1 MDFNHYLHSLFNP
14 RSVAIIGASA
24 RSGSFG
30 TLIWKIAK
38 SASPRARLFPV
49 NPKYKT
55 IGRETSYAA
64 LTDIKEDVDLAVLV
78 CPPSVYPK
86 ALENC
91 LKKGV
96 KNILLCGGF
105 PKSDLTEPVL
115 EAINKTTA
123 AGVRI
128 VGPQS
133 LGLMTPSEGLN
144 LSYLPSLPPAG
155 EVGLVS
161 QSPGLSCT
169 IIDYVTNAQCG
180 FSHVID
186 PGFEQVLTVAD
197 YVDMLA
203 FDRKTRCIVL
213 YLESFQQPRKL
224 LSAIRLAAANKP
236 VILLKGGQTPG
247 SADIVINN
255 SGAREDE
262 DGVMKRALVRAGA
275 LLVTSLKELNYAV
288 QAFAMRKDLASGE
301 LYGLVN
307 SKGLDSLL
315 ADHAYNNDLR
325 LATPDS
331 TVAKELRDKYKITFP
346 YANPVN
352 MGLDMD
358 AATIVDLTDYLL
370 NRPECSGI
378 VLSIVTNPSFD
389 PLELAKKLVPIL
401 KKSSKPAVT
410 VWIGTES
417 DFPAIK
423 YLRKNGIVAMNDMK
437 GACRAIRL
445 MEQFRKFKSDGV
457 PGSYSVIPSD
467 PAFFA
472 SARKIIQT
480 ARREGRHLLYEEESK
495 RLLAGIGFETTAG
508 IYAGSLGEA
517 IEAARALGYPVAMK
531 LRMNGVLSKS
541 DAKGVILGIRNE
553 RELKGSWKNMSERAV
568 HLGQPEE
575 GLGVF
580 LQKTL
585 DSDNRRELRIGMKLT
600 RHFGPIVYLGI
611 GGLYGKIFKGTAF
624 NFAPLSLKEAR
635 DMISSEPFK
644 TFLGDFQ
651 GLPPCDPE
659 PIVTALIRLSQ
670 LAVEVPAVRSI
681 DIDPLLCGKGHAIVL
696 DAHCVI
702 GSDALT
708 ADENASHLI
717 FPYRPSFEKN
727 VRGKYGLAKIK
738 YSAPEDKENFLK
750 YLGSLSDQSR
760 RLRFHSLTS
769 SLESIAVSAVSS
781 DPDRSFSIFAV
792 DPNSD
797 SGDIIAEARL
807 SQLPNRTSAEF
818 GISVRDDWHGRGL
831 ATLLM
836 DEIEAEAR
844 RRGLEKVVGY
854 VLKDNENMH
863 GMMAKRGYVRTTDKD
878 DPNIDLFTL
887 DNVKVSN

>member
-378 VLSIVTNPSFD
+378 VLSVVTNPSFD

-517 IEAARALGYPVAMK
+517 IEAERALGYPVAMK

-575 GLGVF
+575 GLGIF

-702 GSDALT
+702 GSDTLT

-727 VRGKYGLAKIK
+727 VRGKYGLVKIK

>member
-378 VLSIVTNPSFD
+378 VQSVVTNPSFD

-702 GSDALT
+702 GSDTLT

-727 VRGKYGLAKIK
+727 VRGKYGLVKIK

>member
-378 VLSIVTNPSFD
+378 VLSVVTNPSFD

-696 DAHCVI
+696 DAHYVI
-702 GSDALT
+702 GSDTLT

-727 VRGKYGLAKIK
+727 VRGKYGLVKIK

>member
-378 VLSIVTNPSFD
+378 VLSVVTNPSFD

-480 ARREGRHLLYEEESK
+480 AVSYTHLTLPT
-495 RLLAGIGFETTAG
+495 I
-508 IYAGSLGEA
+508 
-517 IEAARALGYPVAMK
+517 
-531 LRMNGVLSKS
+531 LRV
-541 DAKGVILGIRNE
+541 
-553 RELKGSWKNMSERAV
+553 
-568 HLGQPEE
+568 
-575 GLGVF
+575 
-580 LQKTL
+580 
-585 DSDNRRELRIGMKLT
+585 
-600 RHFGPIVYLGI
+600 
-611 GGLYGKIFKGTAF
+611 
-624 NFAPLSLKEAR
+624 
-635 DMISSEPFK
+635 
-644 TFLGDFQ
+644 
-651 GLPPCDPE
+651 
-659 PIVTALIRLSQ
+659 
-670 LAVEVPAVRSI
+670 
-681 DIDPLLCGKGHAIVL
+681 
-696 DAHCVI
+696 
-702 GSDALT
+702 
-708 ADENASHLI
+708 
-717 FPYRPSFEKN
+717 
-727 VRGKYGLAKIK
+727 
-738 YSAPEDKENFLK
+738 
-750 YLGSLSDQSR
+750 
-760 RLRFHSLTS
+760 
-769 SLESIAVSAVSS
+769 
-781 DPDRSFSIFAV
+781 
-792 DPNSD
+792 
-797 SGDIIAEARL
+797 
-807 SQLPNRTSAEF
+807 
-818 GISVRDDWHGRGL
+818 
-831 ATLLM
+831 
-836 DEIEAEAR
+836 
-844 RRGLEKVVGY
+844 
-854 VLKDNENMH
+854 
-863 GMMAKRGYVRTTDKD
+863 
-878 DPNIDLFTL
+878 
-887 DNVKVSN
+887 

>member
-378 VLSIVTNPSFD
+378 VLSVVTNPSFD

-423 YLRKNGIVAMNDMK
+423 YLRKNGIVTMNDMK

-702 GSDALT
+702 GSDTLT

-727 VRGKYGLAKIK
+727 VRGKYGLVKIK

>member
-378 VLSIVTNPSFD
+378 VLSVVTNPSFD

-651 GLPPCDPE
+651 GLPPCTHSPLAACRRSAGR
-659 PIVTALIRLSQ
+659 PFHRHRSASLRKRSCHCFRCSLRHRIRY
-670 LAVEVPAVRSI
+670 
-681 DIDPLLCGKGHAIVL
+681 
-696 DAHCVI
+696 
-702 GSDALT
+702 
-708 ADENASHLI
+708 AD
-717 FPYRPSFEKN
+717 
-727 VRGKYGLAKIK
+727 
-738 YSAPEDKENFLK
+738 
-750 YLGSLSDQSR
+750 
-760 RLRFHSLTS
+760 
-769 SLESIAVSAVSS
+769 
-781 DPDRSFSIFAV
+781 
-792 DPNSD
+792 
-797 SGDIIAEARL
+797 
-807 SQLPNRTSAEF
+807 
-818 GISVRDDWHGRGL
+818 
-831 ATLLM
+831 
-836 DEIEAEAR
+836 R
-844 RRGLEKVVGY
+844 RR
-854 VLKDNENMH
+854 
-863 GMMAKRGYVRTTDKD
+863 KRLAF
-878 DPNIDLFTL
+878 DLPLSSEF
-887 DNVKVSN
+887 

>member
-378 VLSIVTNPSFD
+378 VLSVVTNPSFD

-600 RHFGPIVYLGI
+600 RHFDPIVYLGI
-611 GGLYGKIFKGTAF
+611 GSLYGKIFKGTAF

-702 GSDALT
+702 GSDTLT

-727 VRGKYGLAKIK
+727 VRGKYGLVKIK

>member
-331 TVAKELRDKYKITFP
+331 TVAKELQDKYKITFP

-378 VLSIVTNPSFD
+378 VLSVVTNPSFD

-702 GSDALT
+702 GSDTLT

-727 VRGKYGLAKIK
+727 VRGKYGLVKIK

>member
-378 VLSIVTNPSFD
+378 VLSVVTNPSFD

-624 NFAPLSLKEAR
+624 NFTPLSLKEAR

-702 GSDALT
+702 GSDTLT

-727 VRGKYGLAKIK
+727 VRGKYGLVKIK

>member
-358 AATIVDLTDYLL
+358 TATIVDLTDYLL

-378 VLSIVTNPSFD
+378 VLSVVTNPSFD

-702 GSDALT
+702 GSDTLT

-717 FPYRPSFEKN
+717 FPYCPSFEKN
-727 VRGKYGLAKIK
+727 VRGKYGLVKIK

>member
-378 VLSIVTNPSFD
+378 VLSVVTNPSFD

-472 SARKIIQT
+472 SARNIIQT

-611 GGLYGKIFKGTAF
+611 GGLYGKIFKNTVF
-624 NFAPLSLKEAR
+624 NFAPLSLKEAQ

-659 PIVTALIRLSQ
+659 PTVTALIRLSQ

-702 GSDALT
+702 GSDTLT

>member
-144 LSYLPSLPPAG
+144 LSYLPSLPPTG

-378 VLSIVTNPSFD
+378 VLSVVTNPSFD

-585 DSDNRRELRIGMKLT
+585 DSDDRRELRIGMKLT

-651 GLPPCDPE
+651 GLLPCDPE

-702 GSDALT
+702 GSDTLT

>member
-378 VLSIVTNPSFD
+378 VLSVVTNPSFD

-702 GSDALT
+702 GSDMLT

-727 VRGKYGLAKIK
+727 VRGKYGLVKIK

>member
-378 VLSIVTNPSFD
+378 VLSVVTNPSFD

-702 GSDALT
+702 GSDTLT

-727 VRGKYGLAKIK
+727 VRGKYGLVKIK

-863 GMMAKRGYVRTTDKD
+863 GMMAKRDYVRTTDKD

>member
-378 VLSIVTNPSFD
+378 VLSVVTNPSFD

-681 DIDPLLCGKGHAIVL
+681 DIYPLLCGKGHAIVL

-702 GSDALT
+702 GSDTLT

-727 VRGKYGLAKIK
+727 VRGKYGLVKIK

>member
-378 VLSIVTNPSFD
+378 VLSVVTNPSFD

-517 IEAARALGYPVAMK
+517 IEAARALGHPVAMK

-702 GSDALT
+702 GSDTLT

-727 VRGKYGLAKIK
+727 VRGKYGLVKIK

>member
-96 KNILLCGGF
+96 KNILLCGGI

-378 VLSIVTNPSFD
+378 VLSVVTNPSFD

-702 GSDALT
+702 GSDTLT

-727 VRGKYGLAKIK
+727 VRGKYGLVKIK

>member
-378 VLSIVTNPSFD
+378 VLSVVTNPSFD

-702 GSDALT
+702 GSDTLT

-727 VRGKYGLAKIK
+727 VRGKYGLVKIK

-750 YLGSLSDQSR
+750 YLGGLSDQSR

>member
-378 VLSIVTNPSFD
+378 VLSVVTNPSFD

-702 GSDALT
+702 GSDTLT

-727 VRGKYGLAKIK
+727 VRDKYGLVKIK

>member
-288 QAFAMRKDLASGE
+288 QACAMRKDLASGE

-378 VLSIVTNPSFD
+378 VLSVVTNPSFD

-702 GSDALT
+702 GSDTLT

-717 FPYRPSFEKN
+717 FPYRPNFEKN
-727 VRGKYGLAKIK
+727 VRGKYGLVKIK

>member
-331 TVAKELRDKYKITFP
+331 TVAKELRDKYKITFS

-378 VLSIVTNPSFD
+378 VLSVVTNPSFD

-702 GSDALT
+702 GSDTLT

-727 VRGKYGLAKIK
+727 VRGKYGLVKIK

>member
-378 VLSIVTNPSFD
+378 VLSVVTNPSFD

-702 GSDALT
+702 GSDTLT

-727 VRGKYGLAKIK
+727 VPGKYGLVKIK

>member
-378 VLSIVTNPSFD
+378 VLSVVTNPSFD

-600 RHFGPIVYLGI
+600 RPFGPIVYLGI

-702 GSDALT
+702 GSDTLT

-727 VRGKYGLAKIK
+727 VRGKYGLVKIK

>member
-38 SASPRARLFPV
+38 SASPRVRLFPV

-378 VLSIVTNPSFD
+378 VLSVVTNPSFD

-702 GSDALT
+702 GSDTLT

-727 VRGKYGLAKIK
+727 VRGKYGLVKIK

>member
-86 ALENC
+86 VLENC

-378 VLSIVTNPSFD
+378 VLSVVTNPSFD
-389 PLELAKKLVPIL
+389 PLEFAKKLVPIL

-495 RLLAGIGFETTAG
+495 HLLAGIGFETTAG

-702 GSDALT
+702 GSDTLT

-727 VRGKYGLAKIK
+727 VRGKYGLVKIK

>member
-378 VLSIVTNPSFD
+378 VLSVVTNPSFD
-389 PLELAKKLVPIL
+389 PLELAKKLAPIL

-702 GSDALT
+702 GSDTLT

-727 VRGKYGLAKIK
+727 VRGKYGLVKIK

>member
-346 YANPVN
+346 YDNPVN

-378 VLSIVTNPSFD
+378 VLSVVTNPSFD

-702 GSDALT
+702 GSDTLT

-727 VRGKYGLAKIK
+727 VRGKYGLVKIK

>member
-378 VLSIVTNPSFD
+378 VLSVVTNPSFD

-635 DMISSEPFK
+635 DMISSKPFK

-702 GSDALT
+702 GSDTLT

-727 VRGKYGLAKIK
+727 VRGKYGLVKIK

>member
-203 FDRKTRCIVL
+203 FDRKTHCIVL

-378 VLSIVTNPSFD
+378 VLSVVTNPSFD

-702 GSDALT
+702 GSDTLT

-727 VRGKYGLAKIK
+727 VRGKYGLVKIK

>member
-105 PKSDLTEPVL
+105 PNSDLTEPVL

-378 VLSIVTNPSFD
+378 VLSVVTNPSFD

-702 GSDALT
+702 GSDTLT

-727 VRGKYGLAKIK
+727 VRGKYGLVKIK